1 MYRSRAMWQV
11 PQAFDWAY
19 YAAKRGVNKS
29 PDMRMPT
36 RDEMRSMTWQAIACG
51 ANGIIYY
58 YFEDAYRRGG
68 TKEENERRWA
78 DICAV
83 AHEVKEKEVVLLS
96 EPGPAVAYVPE
107 NLVCRTWKTA
117 EGKVHLLV
125 CNTTRTAVKGSV
137 SIGGI
142 PNSIDLPPIG
152 AEIREL

>member
-1 MYRSRAMWQV
+1 
-11 PQAFDWAY
+11 
-19 YAAKRGVNKS
+19 
-29 PDMRMPT
+29 
-36 RDEMRSMTWQAIACG
+36 MTWQAIACG

-107 NLVCRTWKTA
+107 DLVCRTWKTA

-152 AEIREL
+152 VDMREL